1 MKVADMSR
9 FLILLFYALLFL
21 PIILLSADKDEDTI
35 IGKWYTEGGKSKVDV
50 YKKNG
55 KFYGKIIWLKIPND
69 ENGNIKKDKN
79 NPDENK
85 RDRKLVGLL
94 ILKNFEYD
102 GDREWDD
109 GEIYNPE
116 DGETYSCVINMSDDG
131 NTLDVRGYI
140 GISLFGKTTVWKRV
154 E

>member
-1 MKVADMSR
+1 MKR
-9 FLILLFYALLFL
+9 FLL
-21 PIILLSADKDEDTI
+21 ILLSAALIMPVFLNSSDKDEDSI
-35 IGKWYTEGGKSKVDV
+35 LGLWFTEGNKSKVDV

-55 KFYGKIIWLKIPND
+55 KFYGKIIWLKNPND
-69 ENGNIKKDKN
+69 EEGNPKKDKK
-79 NPDENK
+79 NPDK
-85 RDRKLVGLL
+85 KKQDRGINGLL
-94 ILKNFEYD
+94 ILRDFVYD
-102 GDREWDD
+102 GDKEWDD

-131 NTLDVRGYI
+131 KTLDVRGYV